1 MSTRVLNRLIEMK
14 NCDSNKIKFHKI
26 LTKIFVYCLK
36 MKLVNV
42 KINEKL
48 FIAM

>member
-36 MKLVNV
+36 MNTSKCKNQ
-42 KINEKL
+42 
-48 FIAM
+48 